1 MDGMS
6 KEFWTGQLCPMSAD
20 MPAGPPG
27 HDSLSFASVW
37 LSALPYPAAIAT
49 LNNGSVHI
57 SSWNW
62 PFEHH
67 FASLISGAGQSC
79 SDWEAEFHAQLDGFF
94 HSETGSVCR
103 ELEREGT
110 LGTEAFVY
118 TLAWITLPGLAGKM
132 VLISSLDR
140 TADKRMEANLRREL
154 VSDTLTALP
163 NRIGFGEAIEQII
176 ENDEEEE
183 RQIGV
188 MVVDLVRFSR
198 INEALGT
205 MAGDELILSVASRLK
220 SCVGDSVLL
229 ARLGGNEFG
238 ICTLASSQNEMLK
251 LAENI
256 KAAVK
261 APLRL
266 SNLQIAVDCAV
277 GLALVPIMEA
287 DADELIRQAQSAA
300 HSAKKSGR
308 LEKYKVGELHI
319 ARKRFFLESQLRD
332 TLSNGGLE
340 LAYQPITELR
350 TGCVIGFEAL
360 ARWNDPEIG
369 TISPNDF
376 IPVAEESGLVVNL
389 GRWAL
394 HETMRQL
401 KRWDERFGK
410 TVPLKMNVNL
420 SPIQMTRDDVVTT
433 IRNALALHGTN
444 GSRLMIELTESAVVS
459 DPEHCNTLL
468 HSLKQ
473 HDISIAMDDFGTGYS
488 NMASLQSM
496 PIDVLKID
504 RSFITD
510 MLQDQDKLAIT
521 RAIMS
526 LARALGMKTTAEGI
540 ENEEVAIA
548 LRDMGCTYG
557 QGYHF
562 AQPMDAEEAYAYW
575 FSSQKSA
582 TA

>member
-1 MDGMS
+1 LRAS
-6 KEFWTGQLCPMSAD
+6 
-20 MPAGPPG
+20 
-27 HDSLSFASVW
+27 DSLSSAAAW
-37 LSALPYPAAIAT
+37 LTALPYPAAIAT
-49 LNNGSVHI
+49 QHNGSVHI
-57 SSWNW
+57 SNWNW

-67 FASLISGAGQSC
+67 FASLISGGMRAPV
-79 SDWEAEFHAQLDGFF
+79 DWEAQFHAQLAAFF
-94 HSETGSVCR
+94 HSDSGSVCR
-103 ELEREGT
+103 ELERQGT
-110 LGTEAFVY
+110 LGIEAFVY
-118 TLAWITLPGLAGKM
+118 TLARLTLPGFAGKA
-132 VLISSLDR
+132 VLISGLDR
-140 TADKRMEANLRREL
+140 TADKRIEASLRREL

-163 NRIGFGEAIEQII
+163 NRIGFGEAIELII
-176 ENDEEEE
+176 EDDQYEDDD

-238 ICTLASSQNEMLK
+238 ICALVASEAEMLK
-251 LAENI
+251 LAEDI
-256 KAAVK
+256 KAAIK
-261 APLRL
+261 TPLRL

-277 GLALVPIMEA
+277 GVALVPIVEA

-300 HSAKKSGR
+300 HSAKRSGR
-308 LEKYKVGELHI
+308 LENYKAGELHI

-332 TLSNGGLE
+332 TLANGGLE
-340 LAYQPITELR
+340 LAYQPIIELMS
-350 TGCVIGFEAL
+350 GKVIGFEAL

-369 TISPNDF
+369 TVSPNDF

-410 TVPLKMNVNL
+410 AVPLKMNVNL
-420 SPIQMTRDDVVTT
+420 SPIQMMRDDVVTT

-444 GSRLMIELTESAVVS
+444 GSRLMMELTESAVVS
-459 DPEHCNTLL
+459 DPEQCSTLL

-488 NMASLQSM
+488 NMASLQSL

-504 RSFITD
+504 RSFVTD
-510 MLQDQDKLAIT
+510 MLVDQDKLAIT

-526 LARALGMKTTAEGI
+526 LARALGMRTTAEGI
-540 ENEEVAIA
+540 ENEEVALA

-557 QGYHF
+557 QGYHY

-575 FSSQKSA
+575 FASQKLA